1 MNLQDFRTRA
11 DVFLVGGIQEK
22 FIEMTTKY
30 NEDNYGDA
38 VAMAKTLVES
48 TCAYVYHAVT
58 NKEIE
63 EDKGHVQVTGNYTI
77 GMYAAVRETL
87 RLFAAQL
94 PNFEQTEKIATTT
107 CDLVQSIAD
116 LRNSAAAAHGGRKR
130 SIPPAKLEALLAI
143 EISEDLAA
151 TLLLM
156 LHKYQYPDDSNV
168 IGSFI
173 EKTDDMKSYVDVN
186 DSGRY
191 VVDSPYFN
199 IGYTVIQ
206 SIIQSVDYEAKKL
219 PMNQNIDAEHIK
231 DIVMDYIPKDAK
243 FEGMESAQMYK
254 FYSEVHDTHYSAIFT
269 DLNPGMVL
277 TISSF
282 DETLYNAR
290 FLDK

>member
-1 MNLQDFRTRA
+1 MTDVINLQDFRTRA
-11 DVFLVGGIQEK
+11 DVFPVGGIQEK
-22 FIEMTTKY
+22 FIEMTTQY
-30 NEDNYGDA
+30 NEGNYGDA

-48 TCAYVYHAVT
+48 TCAYVYHTVT

-63 EDKGHVQVTGNYTI
+63 EDKGRVQVTGNYTI
-77 GMYAAVRETL
+77 GMYTAVRETL
-87 RLFAAQL
+87 NLFAAQL
-94 PNFEQTEKIATTT
+94 PNFEQTEKIAKTT
-107 CDLVQSIAD
+107 CDLVQSIAN

-151 TLLLM
+151 SLLLM
-156 LHKYQYPDDSNV
+156 LHTYKYPDDSNV

-173 EKTDDMKSYVDVN
+173 DKRDDMESYVDVN

-191 VVDSPYFN
+191 VVDSPQFN

-206 SIIQSVDYEAKKL
+206 SVIQSVDYEAKML
-219 PMNQNIDAEHIK
+219 PMNQNVDAEHIK
-231 DIVMDYIPKDAK
+231 GTVMDYLPKDAK
-243 FEGMESAQMYK
+243 FEGMESDQMYR

-269 DLNPGMVL
+269 DLNPGMIL

-282 DETLYNAR
+282 DETIYGL
-290 FLDK
+290 

>member
-1 MNLQDFRTRA
+1 MTNVMNLHDFRTRA
-11 DVFLVGGIQEK
+11 DIFPIGGIQEK
-22 FIEMTTKY
+22 FIDMTTKY
-30 NEDNYGDA
+30 NQDNYGDA

-48 TCAYVYHAVT
+48 TCAYVYHTVT

-77 GMYAAVRETL
+77 GMYTMVRETL
-87 RLFAAQL
+87 NLFAAQL
-94 PNFEQTEKIATTT
+94 PNFEQTEKIAITT
-107 CDLVQSIAD
+107 CDLVQSIAN

-151 TLLLM
+151 SLLLM
-156 LHKYQYPDDSNV
+156 LHTYKYPDDSNV

-173 EKTDDMKSYVDVN
+173 DKTDAMESHVDVN

-191 VVDSPYFN
+191 VVDSPQCN
-199 IGYTVIQ
+199 IGYNVIQ
-206 SIIQSVDYEAKKL
+206 SVVQSVDYEVKKL

-231 DIVMDYIPKDAK
+231 EIVTDFLPKDAK
-243 FEGMESAQMYK
+243 FEGMESNQMYK
-254 FYSEVHDTHYSAIFT
+254 FYSEVHDTHYSAILT
-269 DLNPGMVL
+269 NLNSGMIL

-282 DETLYNAR
+282 
-290 FLDK
+290 